1 MGHSCERNVLDEQP
15 AKIKAAEFLCFG
27 CGGWRVVLR
36 GSRLPSEGPHF
47 SSLHRAISLPEPIKC
62 FRSFLA
68 AIHLL
73 SISSDHRGAE
83 LSCSS
88 TGATQMNVFLLHVRC
103 VSMCRAVLND
113 PCAAQFL
120 TSSSIWP
127 AGSMGWNGFN
137 VSVIKRMENLSV
149 AKRLNTRLARARDSK
164 ESTRLSFH
172 SGLLAFKKEEIS

>member
-15 AKIKAAEFLCFG
+15 AKMKAAEFLCFG

-103 VSMCRAVLND
+103 VDVQSRVKWPVRSPVFN
-113 PCAAQFL
+113 FL
-120 TSSSIWP
+120 VHFASRI
-127 AGSMGWNGFN
+127 
-137 VSVIKRMENLSV
+137 
-149 AKRLNTRLARARDSK
+149 D
-164 ESTRLSFH
+164 
-172 SGLLAFKKEEIS
+172 GLEWF